1 MPLSSSTVGR
11 ETDPTTTQIDAR
23 WLMAYAAALGD
34 MLPCYIDTASQDG
47 IVGHPLFSVGPDW
60 PVFLS
65 SHGLEGNE
73 RLSAQERLRGVH
85 YTHDV
90 INHRLVRP
98 GDELHTTAKVVSVE
112 RRRSGAY
119 QVVRLH
125 SSDAGGA
132 PVYTTYYGSLYRG
145 VEVDG
150 ADCCAER
157 AAPLPQRRS
166 TGQEA
171 RSVSSVSVAASAPHV
186 YTECARIWNP
196 IHTDAAVAQRAGLP
210 GLILHGTATLALAV
224 SRVVELEAEGAPE
237 RVSRVTGRFG
247 AMVSVPSE
255 ISVVIVER
263 SETSSGEAVFFEV
276 RNAAGELAIRDGL
289 AVLSSSRSR
298 YPGRRHPASGP

>member
-11 ETDPTTTQIDAR
+11 ETESTTTQIDAR

-34 MLPCYIDTASQDG
+34 MLPRYIDTASQDG

-73 RLSAQERLRGVH
+73 RLSVQERLRGVH

-98 GDELHTTAKVVSVE
+98 GDQLYTTAKIVSVE

-145 VEVDG
+145 VEVEG
-150 ADCCAER
+150 ADRCVER

-171 RSVSSVSVAASAPHV
+171 RSVTDRAS
-186 YTECARIWNP
+186 
-196 IHTDAAVAQRAGLP
+196 
-210 GLILHGTATLALAV
+210 
-224 SRVVELEAEGAPE
+224 
-237 RVSRVTGRFG
+237 
-247 AMVSVPSE
+247 
-255 ISVVIVER
+255 
-263 SETSSGEAVFFEV
+263 
-276 RNAAGELAIRDGL
+276 
-289 AVLSSSRSR
+289 
-298 YPGRRHPASGP
+298 

>member
-1 MPLSSSTVGR
+1 MPLRSSTVGC
-11 ETDPTTTQIDAR
+11 ETEPVTTRIDAR
-23 WLMAYAAALGD
+23 WLMAYAAGLGD
-34 MLPCYIDTASQDG
+34 MLACYVDTASQDG

-65 SHGLEGNE
+65 SHGLGGNE
-73 RLSAQERLRGVH
+73 GLSPEERLRGVH

-90 INHRLVRP
+90 TNHRLVRP
-98 GDELHTTAKVVSVE
+98 GDELYTTAKVVSVE

-145 VEVDG
+145 VDVEG
-150 ADCCAER
+150 ADLCIER
-157 AAPLPQRRS
+157 AAPPPERRS
-166 TGQEA
+166 SGRAA
-171 RSVSSVSVAASAPHV
+171 RSTSPVSIAAWAPHV

-196 IHTDAAVAQRAGLP
+196 IHTDAATAQRAGLSGP
-210 GLILHGTATLALAV
+210 ILHGTATLALAV

-237 RVSRVTGRFG
+237 RVSRVAGRFG

-263 SETSSGEAVFFEV
+263 CGMPSGEAVFFEV
-276 RNAAGELAIRDGL
+276 RNAAGELAVRDGL
-289 AVLSSSRSR
+289 AVL
-298 YPGRRHPASGP
+298 G

>member
-1 MPLSSSTVGR
+1 MPLSSSTVGC
-11 ETDPTTTQIDAR
+11 ETESITTQIDAR

-34 MLPCYIDTASQDG
+34 MLPCYIDTASRDG

-73 RLSAQERLRGVH
+73 RLSAEERLRGVH

-98 GDELHTTAKVVSVE
+98 GDQLHTTAKVVSVE

-132 PVYTTYYGSLYRG
+132 PVHTTYYGSLYRG
-145 VEVDG
+145 VEVEG
-150 ADCCAER
+150 ADRSVER
-157 AAPLPQRRS
+157 TAPLPERRS

-171 RSVSSVSVAASAPHV
+171 RSVSPIPIAASAPHV

-196 IHTDAAVAQRAGLP
+196 IHTDAATAKRAGLP

-224 SRVVELEAEGAPE
+224 SRVVELEADGAPE
-237 RVSRVTGRFG
+237 RVSRVAGRFG
-247 AMVSVPSE
+247 AMVIVPSE

-263 SETSSGEAVFFEV
+263 RETPSGGAVFQ
-276 RNAAGELAIRDGL
+276 R
-289 AVLSSSRSR
+289 
-298 YPGRRHPASGP
+298 

>member
-1 MPLSSSTVGR
+1 MPLSSATVGR
-11 ETDPTTTQIDAR
+11 ETESVTTQVDAR

-34 MLPCYIDTASQDG
+34 MLPCYVDTASQDG

-60 PVFLS
+60 PVYLS

-73 RLSAQERLRGVH
+73 RLSAEERLRGVH

-90 INHRLVRP
+90 VNHRLVRP
-98 GDELHTTAKVVSVE
+98 GDELHTTAKIVCVE

-145 VEVDG
+145 VEVEG
-150 ADCCAER
+150 ADRCVER
-157 AAPLPQRRS
+157 AEPLPEPRS
-166 TGQEA
+166 TEREA
-171 RSVSSVSVAASAPHV
+171 RSVSRVPIAASAPHV

-196 IHTDAAVAQRAGLP
+196 IHTDAAVARSAGLS

-224 SRVVELEAEGAPE
+224 SWIVELEAEGAPE
-237 RVSRVTGRFG
+237 RVSRVAGRFG

-263 SETSSGEAVFFEV
+263 RETPSGEAVLFEV
-276 RNAAGELAIRDGL
+276 RNAAGELAVRDGVV
-289 AVLSSSRSR
+289 VL
-298 YPGRRHPASGP
+298 G

>member
-34 MLPCYIDTASQDG
+34 MLPGYFDTASQDG

-98 GDELHTTAKVVSVE
+98 DDQLHTTARVVSVE

-119 QVVRLH
+119 QVVCLH

-132 PVYTTYYGSLYRG
+132 PLHTTYYG
-145 VEVDG
+145 
-150 ADCCAER
+150 
-157 AAPLPQRRS
+157 
-166 TGQEA
+166 
-171 RSVSSVSVAASAPHV
+171 
-186 YTECARIWNP
+186 
-196 IHTDAAVAQRAGLP
+196 
-210 GLILHGTATLALAV
+210 TL
-224 SRVVELEAEGAPE
+224 
-237 RVSRVTGRFG
+237 
-247 AMVSVPSE
+247 
-255 ISVVIVER
+255 
-263 SETSSGEAVFFEV
+263 
-276 RNAAGELAIRDGL
+276 
-289 AVLSSSRSR
+289 
-298 YPGRRHPASGP
+298 

>member
-11 ETDPTTTQIDAR
+11 ETESITTQIDAR

-34 MLPCYIDTASQDG
+34 MLPRYFDTASQDG
-47 IVGHPLFSVGPDW
+47 VVGHPLFSVGPDW
-60 PVFLS
+60 PVYLS

-73 RLSAQERLRGVH
+73 RLSEQERLRGVH

-90 INHRLVRP
+90 LNHRLVRP
-98 GDELHTTAKVVSVE
+98 GDQLQTTAKVVCVE

-125 SSDAGGA
+125 SRDADGA

-145 VEVDG
+145 VEVEG
-150 ADCCAER
+150 ADRCVER
-157 AAPLPQRRS
+157 AAPLPERCG
-166 TGQEA
+166 TGREA
-171 RSVSSVSVAASAPHV
+171 RSASPIPIPASAPHV

-196 IHTDAAVAQRAGLP
+196 IHTDAAVAERAGLP

-224 SRVVELEAEGAPE
+224 SRVVELEAGGVPE
-237 RVSRVTGRFG
+237 RVSRVAGRFG
-247 AMVSVPSE
+247 AMVNVPSE

-263 SETSSGEAVFFEV
+263 RETSSGEAVFFEV
-276 RNAAGELAIRDGL
+276 SNAEGELAVRDGIAL
-289 AVLSSSRSR
+289 L
-298 YPGRRHPASGP
+298 G

>member
-1 MPLSSSTVGR
+1 MPLSSSTVER
-11 ETDPTTTQIDAR
+11 ETESTTTQIDAR

-34 MLPCYIDTASQDG
+34 MLPCYFDTTSQGG

-60 PVFLS
+60 PVVVS

-73 RLSAQERLRGVH
+73 RLSAQERLSGVH

-98 GDELHTTAKVVSVE
+98 GDQLQTKAKIVSVE

-125 SSDAGGA
+125 SSDASGA

-145 VEVDG
+145 VEVEG
-150 ADCCAER
+150 ADRCVER
-157 AAPLPQRRS
+157 AAPLPERRS
-166 TGQEA
+166 TSREA
-171 RSVSSVSVAASAPHV
+171 RSISPIPIAASAPHV

-196 IHTDAAVAQRAGLP
+196 IHTDAATAKRAGLP

-224 SRVVELEAEGAPE
+224 SRVVELEAEGVPE
-237 RVSRVTGRFG
+237 RVSRVAGRFG
-247 AMVSVPSE
+247 AMVNVPSE

-263 SETSSGEAVFFEV
+263 RETSSGEAVFFEV
-276 RNAAGELAIRDGL
+276 RSAAGELAVRDGIAL
-289 AVLSSSRSR
+289 LS
-298 YPGRRHPASGP
+298 

>member
-11 ETDPTTTQIDAR
+11 QAESVTTQIDAR

-34 MLPCYIDTASQDG
+34 MLPCYVDTASQDG

-60 PVFLS
+60 PVLLD
-65 SHGLEGNE
+65 SHVLEGNE
-73 RLSAQERLRGVH
+73 GLLAEERLSGVH

-90 INHRLVRP
+90 VNHRLVRP
-98 GDELHTTAKVVSVE
+98 GDELHTTAKIVCVE

-119 QVVRLH
+119 QVVRLY
-125 SSDAGGA
+125 STDAGGE

-145 VEVDG
+145 VEVEG
-150 ADCCAER
+150 ADRCIER
-157 AAPLPQRRS
+157 AGPLPERHS
-166 TGQEA
+166 SGQQA
-171 RSVSSVSVAASAPHV
+171 RSASAIPIAASAPHV

-196 IHTDAAVAQRAGLP
+196 IHTDAATAKRAGLP

-237 RVSRVTGRFG
+237 RVSRVAGRFG
-247 AMVSVPSE
+247 AMVNVPSE

-263 SETSSGEAVFFEV
+263 RETSSEEAVFFEV
-276 RNAAGELAIRDGL
+276 RNAAGELAVRDGI
-289 AVLSSSRSR
+289 AFLS
-298 YPGRRHPASGP
+298 RR

>member
-11 ETDPTTTQIDAR
+11 ETESASTRIDAR

-73 RLSAQERLRGVH
+73 RFSAEERLRGVH

-90 INHRLVRP
+90 MNHRLVRP
-98 GDELHTTAKVVSVE
+98 GDQLRTTAKIVSVE

-125 SSDAGGA
+125 SSDADGA

-145 VEVDG
+145 VEVEG
-150 ADCCAER
+150 ADRCIER
-157 AAPLPQRRS
+157 AAPLPERRS
-166 TGQEA
+166 TGREV
-171 RSVSSVSVAASAPHV
+171 RSASPVPIAASAPHV

-196 IHTDAAVAQRAGLP
+196 IHTDAATAKRAGLP
-210 GLILHGTATLALAV
+210 GPILHGTATLALAV
-224 SRVVELEAEGAPE
+224 SRVVELEAEGAPG
-237 RVSRVTGRFG
+237 RVSRVAGRFG

-263 SETSSGEAVFFEV
+263 HETPSGEAVFFEV
-276 RNAAGELAIRDGL
+276 RNAAGELAVRDGL
-289 AVLSSSRSR
+289 AVLS
-298 YPGRRHPASGP
+298 

>member
-1 MPLSSSTVGR
+1 MPLSSSTVGC
-11 ETDPTTTQIDAR
+11 ETETVTTRIDAR

-34 MLPCYIDTASQDG
+34 MLPCYVDTASQAG

-65 SHGLEGNE
+65 GHGLEGNE
-73 RLSAQERLRGVH
+73 GLSAEERLRGVH

-90 INHRLVRP
+90 TNHRLVRP

-112 RRRSGAY
+112 RRRSGTY

-125 SSDAGGA
+125 SNDACGA

-145 VEVDG
+145 VEVEG
-150 ADCCAER
+150 ADRCVER
-157 AAPLPQRRS
+157 AAPLPERRS

-171 RSVSSVSVAASAPHV
+171 RSSSPIPIAASAPHV

-196 IHTDAAVAQRAGLP
+196 IHTDAATAKHAGLP

-237 RVSRVTGRFG
+237 RVSRVAGRFC
-247 AMVSVPSE
+247 AMVMVPSE

-263 SETSSGEAVFFEV
+263 RDTPSGEAVFFEV
-276 RNAAGELAIRDGL
+276 RNAAGELAVRDGL
-289 AVLSSSRSR
+289 AVLS
-298 YPGRRHPASGP
+298 